1 MRYNIYQILEIYII
15 YKLYIIYCI
24 QYICNSPGL
33 AQGVL
38 DTRCFHSTTFLY
50 LFYKEIY
57 LLSGGSRQ
65 I

>member
-1 MRYNIYQILEIYII
+1 MIY
-15 YKLYIIYCI
+15 
-24 QYICNSPGL
+24 NSPGL

-57 LLSGGSRQ
+57 LLSGGPRGSRQ
-65 I
+65 MWPELLVPLFA